1 MAYFNHA
8 FNKTFLAT
16 SIAGADV
23 ATSALTTGQ
32 FALVSEQNATGTKHW
47 QSVLAAGAA
56 PVVADLP
63 KGTHGYLV
71 QGSVYTKDTIG
82 NNPGHGGYKES
93 VKSKGINPRYITE
106 MWKSSCSVASN
117 ATAKLCLAADCA
129 PCGKTQFMRI
139 DVKGSPALRFLNHN
153 AYAIADSANI
163 CCIDG
168 QEYLDAGLVIATMAE
183 MAIGNGLMK
192 SNLKYVAGDPLITPF
207 VGEGDPDGAKTLS
220 AIAAGGVGS
229 GYALGTSLATV
240 ATAPSKGTGLTVQI
254 TAIAA
259 AVATVGSL
267 VGGTGYTAAVG
278 VATSASPAGGTGA
291 TITTLTSGGAGT
303 PVTTATLVAG
313 GAGYSVGDVLT
324 ITGGGGNATVTVA
337 TIAATGAIKTV
348 TVLDEG
354 AGYAAADTVTVTQT
368 GGSAG
373 VLTVATVSEGAVEI
387 TLTTAA
393 GVVTTEY
400 YSIAQAVGKAASGNY
415 VPSTDPNGTTKV
427 SACVTFKGA
436 YVDTEF
442 GNCSFDTRDHYNAE
456 PVEIIVSSLDETG
469 NPCNDCGVAS
479 RTPGSMQ
486 QTQGERVIRELI
498 MSERYRQSPY
508 NQGNASSARIREIE
522 MSDELLASVT
532 RSSTYLGY
540 YFKHSVPR
548 FNNPSGVFDNDQYV
562 YKVYVKCDDAALIT
576 AMDNMFTTLSLWSD
590 ANFNP
595 VPFSTTGIDA

>member
-32 FALVSEQNATGTKHW
+32 FALVSEQGALGSWK
-47 QSVLAAGAA
+47 SVLAAGAA
-56 PVVADLP
+56 PAVADLP

-163 CCIDG
+163 CCVDG
-168 QEYLDAGLVIATMAE
+168 QEYLDAGLVIGTMAE

-240 ATAPSKGTGLTVQI
+240 ATSPSKGTGLTVQI

-259 AVATVGSL
+259 AVATVGTI
-267 VGGTGYTAAVG
+267 VGGSAYSTGTGVLTTA
-278 VATSASPAGGTGA
+278 TPAGGTGC
-291 TITTLTSGGAGT
+291 TLDITASGGAI
-303 PVTTATLVAG
+303 TAAVLNAA
-313 GAGYSVGDVLT
+313 GAGYSVGDVLAVAGG
-324 ITGGGGNATVTVA
+324 TGGSVTVA

-348 TVLDEG
+348 VVLDEG
-354 AGYAAADTVTVTQT
+354 AGYAPADTVTVTQT

-562 YKVYVKCDDAALIT
+562 YKIYVKCDDADLIT
-576 AMDNMFTTLSLWSD
+576 AMNSFFETLSLWSAD
-590 ANFNP
+590 NFNP
-595 VPFSTTGIDA
+595 VPFDVDGIDAV